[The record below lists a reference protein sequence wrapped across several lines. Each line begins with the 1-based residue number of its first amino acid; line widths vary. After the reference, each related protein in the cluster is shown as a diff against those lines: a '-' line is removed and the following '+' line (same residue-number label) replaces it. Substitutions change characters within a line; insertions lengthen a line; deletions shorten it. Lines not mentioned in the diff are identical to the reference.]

1 MGRVRK
7 YKKVKAVDPFA
18 KGGGGRMGMGR
29 KGGSSDMDRNLPPDV
44 KNHEAQRLNNLE
56 GEGKGKKGKNKRR
69 LPQWAHD
76 ELKETAKRVREEHA
90 DPEGRRRQPEPKRAP
105 LEGKRDDESMRQ
117 FNKRVREGTAQLLK
131 DEFKEHSS
139 TNKRRK
145 KYLDDKKRKNKLK
158 KQGLWEEV
166 QRRERLDEE
175 QAAAGFDD
183 GETARGGA
191 AATSGGRG
199 GRGRHGGGSAVGGGK
214 GGDGN
219 NWGVLG
225 RADDE
230 EDAQYPQKER
240 IRFGDV
246 AHAPPDL
253 AKIPKPRGF
262 KHQGQAKPWAR
273 QAAAAAG
280 GGGGGGASAGG
291 TSSADNGS
299 SHGQRGQTQSQ
310 REKKRGK
317 TGKNGKSAIGEGGG
331 EEAGEGGE
339 EAEEQRQEQRQMEAD
354 AKKAQKRQMEE
365 MRLRVQ
371 EAYSGLKKKR
381 RAGQTQFVGSDL

>member
-7 YKKVKAVDPFA
+7 YKKVKAMDPFA
-18 KGGGGRMGMGR
+18 KGGGGGRMGMGR
-29 KGGSSDMDRNLPPDV
+29 KGGSDVDRNLPPDV
-44 KNHEAQRLNNLE
+44 KNHQAQRLNNLE
-56 GEGKGKKGKNKRR
+56 GDGKSKKNKNKRR
-69 LPQWAHD
+69 LPQWAHE

-90 DPEGRRRQPEPKRAP
+90 DPEGKGRHPEPQRAAM
-105 LEGKRDDESMRQ
+105 EGKREDESMRQ

-131 DEFKEHSS
+131 DEFKEHSA

-175 QAAAGFDD
+175 HAAAGFD
-183 GETARGGA
+183 GA
-191 AATSGGRG
+191 ERSGGGRG
-199 GRGRHGGGSAVGGGK
+199 GAGGGGVSAGRGRQGGGGGSGDGGVG
-214 GGDGN
+214 GN

-225 RADDE
+225 RADDDE
-230 EDAQYPQKER
+230 GAAQLLQKER
-240 IRFGDV
+240 IRFGEV

-262 KHQGQAKPWAR
+262 KDQGQAKPWAR
-273 QAAAAAG
+273 QAAAAAAGGGMGNVSSPSGDSGGNKGESQGQQKKGKRNRKNNAAAG
-280 GGGGGGASAGG
+280 GGG
-291 TSSADNGS
+291 D
-299 SHGQRGQTQSQ
+299 GQ
-310 REKKRGK
+310 
-317 TGKNGKSAIGEGGG
+317 
-331 EEAGEGGE
+331 
-339 EAEEQRQEQRQMEAD
+339 QRQEQRALEAE
-354 AKKAQKRQMEE
+354 AKKAQNRQMEE
-365 MRLRVQ
+365 MRQRVQ